1 MATLRHQLTELDS
14 GNLLKLV
21 AQRGVRL
28 PDVTYVL
35 DYQDDVDT
43 LCITFDHD
51 LDPAAIEDCESFGNG
66 VIGIYNGER
75 VAGIEILNI
84 TGQMDSKLEAL
95 SSKYRNQS

>member
-1 MATLRHQLTELDS
+1 MAHS
-14 GNLLKLV
+14 GYLLKLV

-28 PDVTYVL
+28 PDVPYVL

-51 LDPAAIEDCESFGNG
+51 LDPGAIEDSESFGNG